1 MELLVAMF
9 VTTIILVAVGGFVT
23 AAIKGS
29 AVNVTSDLN
38 ARQASTAMT
47 SMTRYLHVATTL
59 PKDGQVLPDPAFV
72 AASTTDITFYSY
84 VNLASTDEQ
93 PVKVRF
99 SVDPTT
105 KALVQTLTPSTFNAT
120 TGYYSFPTGAATTST
135 TLTGPVAT
143 PSSDGPLFAFRRLD
157 GSSIDAPG
165 GSVPAAALG
174 DVNAVVIN
182 LEVGSS
188 SIGAPG
194 NAHGQTTVYLLN
206 IGQGAPST
214 P

>member
-1 MELLVAMF
+1 MEMLVAMT

-59 PKDGQVLPDPAFV
+59 PKSGQVLPDPAFL
-72 AASTTDITFYSY
+72 AASNTDITFYSY

-105 KALVQTLTPSTFNAT
+105 KALIQTVTPSTYNAT
-120 TGYYSFPTGAATTST
+120 TGYYSFSTGGAAST
-135 TLTGPVAT
+135 TILTGPIAT
-143 PSSDGPLFAFRRLD
+143 TTSDGPLFTFERLD
-157 GSSIDAPG
+157 ESTIGTAG
-165 GSVPAAALG
+165 GSVPTASLG
-174 DVNAVVIN
+174 EINAVVIN
-182 LEVGSS
+182 LEVGSVS
-188 SIGAPG
+188 SQAAG

-206 IGQGAPST
+206 VGQGAPST